1 MQYSKKLIALL
12 VAVAGLSGCAIEPV
26 PIEAD
31 ERLVSMLKDQTEIY
45 SKQEPISAP
54 LTFYDALA
62 RALKYNFDH
71 RLTMMEAVLQDTQL
85 DVAKLNMLPRLAIN
99 AGYIGREDQL
109 GSSSVDYFNQSR
121 SSQLAQY
128 STSQDAQRGVA
139 DLSFTWNVL
148 DFGVS
153 YYQAKQQAN
162 RVLIAQERK
171 RKVVNNL
178 IKEVLNA
185 YWGASIAD
193 RLLPQLDPVLK
204 QAEHALELSKTVEV
218 NRLQPMLSVLEYQRS
233 LLRIID
239 QLKKLKADLL
249 VAKPKLAGLI
259 NAPIHSKFELAKPKE
274 TPEPPVLKT
283 SMTELENLGL
293 FYRPELREEMYQE
306 RISRDEVWKEMLK
319 VLPGLTIPI
328 SGNWDSNSFLVYNM
342 WMEAGARTTF
352 NLVNLLAAPKMW
364 KSAQTQVE
372 VAQIRRKALSVAA
385 LVQVNVSY
393 QQYQKALDSYNS
405 ANELNKVD
413 QGIFK
418 VINDTTE
425 SDAGSELE
433 RIHAATAALASQL
446 EKEQSLSE
454 IYSALGN
461 IYASI
466 GLDPV
471 EGNIEHITVR
481 TLAVQLEKTLDH
493 WYKGEFPKLPNAPK
507 TVSAPKVAD
516 VPKEVTASDN
526 TSSTTKAHAPDAD
539 TAVDASSTPETSKAE
554 APKAAVASDT
564 KDASKASSDTISFS
578 DAKTSTPSAKTT
590 KQ

>member
-1 MQYSKKLIALL
+1 MQYSKKLIAILIAS
-12 VAVAGLSGCAIEPV
+12 VGLHGCAIEPT
-26 PIEAD
+26 PIEDD

-45 SKQEPISAP
+45 SKQEPITAP

-85 DVAKLNMLPRLAIN
+85 DVAKLNMLPRLALN
-99 AGYIGREDQL
+99 AGYIGRQDQL

-121 SSQLAQY
+121 NSQLTQY

-139 DLSFTWNVL
+139 DLTFTWNVL

-259 NAPIHSKFELAKPKE
+259 NAPMHSKFELAQPKQ
-274 TPEPPVLKT
+274 TPEPPVLKA

-293 FYRPELREEMYQE
+293 FFRPELREEIYQE

-319 VLPGLTIPI
+319 VLPGLTIPL
-328 SGNWDSNSFLVYNM
+328 SANWDSNSFLVYNM

-385 LVQVNVSY
+385 LVQVNVSH

-405 ANELNKVD
+405 ASELNKVD

-418 VINDTTE
+418 VVNDTTE

-454 IYSALGN
+454 IYAALGN
-461 IYASI
+461 IYSSI

-471 EGNIEHITVR
+471 AGNIEHITVR
-481 TLAVQLEKTLDH
+481 TLAVQLEKTLDR
-493 WYKGEFPKLPNAPK
+493 WYKGEFPKLPNEPNTAN
-507 TVSAPKVAD
+507 VAKVAD
-516 VPKEVTASDN
+516 APKELASATDTPSTPKTPDVPKQASTAISFSEPTTSN
-526 TSSTTKAHAPDAD
+526 TSS
-539 TAVDASSTPETSKAE
+539 
-554 APKAAVASDT
+554 
-564 KDASKASSDTISFS
+564 
-578 DAKTSTPSAKTT
+578 AKTAK
-590 KQ
+590 Q